1 MTEDDVIKTPFMLR
15 SKSCYVLRSKRHVLR
30 SCYVKKRDNCAL
42 ENSFCMFAYIT
53 VCEYKIFKI
62 WVLCF
67 ISYQTSSTFLVNGDA
82 YILPYRLHTYLGL
95 NSNGS
100 P

>member
-1 MTEDDVIKTPFMLR
+1 MDF
-15 SKSCYVLRSKRHVLR
+15 S
-30 SCYVKKRDNCAL
+30 
-42 ENSFCMFAYIT
+42 ENIEACD
-53 VCEYKIFKI
+53 
-62 WVLCF
+62 L
-67 ISYQTSSTFLVNGDA
+67 TSSTFLVNGDA

>member
-1 MTEDDVIKTPFMLR
+1 MQLESSKQRSAIRSYSDINRVIV
-15 SKSCYVLRSKRHVLR
+15 SVCHVTTLLF
-30 SCYVKKRDNCAL
+30 STAIL
-42 ENSFCMFAYIT
+42 P
-53 VCEYKIFKI
+53 
-62 WVLCF
+62 
-67 ISYQTSSTFLVNGDA
+67 SSTFLVNGDA